1 MCARAVGTLAKVI
14 GSDTCLACACVWFC
28 VCLCLHVGTGL
39 QMPGCICAHESTCHK
54 NYEGGAWSCGH
65 IDLNQR
71 CIDLGEGGGGTEVNC
86 TLTIHVTHVKMDM
99 RHVGDG
105 RLDGGSTAKCSR
117 GGGCRRKRRY
127 NRETISQRPR
137 PSTHH
142 WAPVP
147 LHARALCAPWRRS
160 RLPVPATARVTA
172 ASVLRADD
180 GCFSGHLAAANV
192 AWAIDGA

>member
-86 TLTIHVTHVKMDM
+86 TLAIHVTHVKMDM

-147 LHARALCAPWRRS
+147 LRTMHAPSAHRGGAQGSLCPQQPASPLPRS
-160 RLPVPATARVTA
+160 
-172 ASVLRADD
+172 
-180 GCFSGHLAAANV
+180 
-192 AWAIDGA
+192 